1 MRPIAAVQGDTDMSN
16 CGVAHR
22 KLLLSQY
29 EDNETC
35 EVVCGTERWQAGAP
49 GIFEK
54 SIEFDEHF
62 ANTFCFDLLGSVKSA
77 HMTSALQPAVELL
90 QVCARFAGFS
100 PLAP

>member
-35 EVVCGTERWQAGAP
+35 EVVCGTERWQAGAID
-49 GIFEK
+49 IFYHNEGAK
-54 SIEFDEHF
+54 KDYQQRVVYR
-62 ANTFCFDLLGSVKSA
+62 AK
-77 HMTSALQPAVELL
+77 
-90 QVCARFAGFS
+90 
-100 PLAP
+100 